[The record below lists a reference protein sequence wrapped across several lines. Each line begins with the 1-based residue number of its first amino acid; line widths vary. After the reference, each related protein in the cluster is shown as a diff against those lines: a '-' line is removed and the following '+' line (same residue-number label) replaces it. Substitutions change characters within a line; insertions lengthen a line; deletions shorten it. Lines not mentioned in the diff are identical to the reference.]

1 MIKSPTVWP
10 GTVVTGVTVAAEVV
24 TVEVDVDAGVVII
37 ARGVVVV
44 DAADA
49 PVVCVICV
57 IIEVGIVVVNAVAV
71 VDVVSDSE
79 VVAADCVITG
89 CVLDVKEVVPQPAR
103 TIDMTRID
111 INKDTD
117 FFI

>member
-1 MIKSPTVWP
+1 
-10 GTVVTGVTVAAEVV
+10 
-24 TVEVDVDAGVVII
+24 
-37 ARGVVVV
+37 
-44 DAADA
+44 
-49 PVVCVICV
+49 VICV

-89 CVLDVKEVVPQPAR
+89 CVPDVKDVVPQPAR
-103 TIDMTRID
+103 TMDKKIID

>member
-1 MIKSPTVWP
+1 LI
-10 GTVVTGVTVAAEVV
+10 
-24 TVEVDVDAGVVII
+24 AGVVII

-79 VVAADCVITG
+79 VVAADCVIT
-89 CVLDVKEVVPQPAR
+89 VVYWMLKSSCR
-103 TIDMTRID
+103 
-111 INKDTD
+111 NG
-117 FFI
+117 